1 MEPAA
6 ADANEPVPQST
17 SEIKSEMPPENESSL
32 EHPAEVCLEP
42 EQESHTETEVQTEAP
57 AVPAE
62 SKKKGI
68 PCWTLAVVSAL
79 ALGLLAETVC
89 LMMQH
94 QTISRQQTEILCLRQ
109 RIAHKK
115 QAEQV
120 LPKSTRPQPNRQKVP
135 AKPVAP
141 AAKEEKSGTP
151 LPSPIPSAATDRGAR
166 KPNIPEKESTN
177 STDTSE
183 KTENGNI
190 HKEDIPHEM

>member
-1 MEPAA
+1 M
-6 ADANEPVPQST
+6 
-17 SEIKSEMPPENESSL
+17 
-32 EHPAEVCLEP
+32 
-42 EQESHTETEVQTEAP
+42 
-57 AVPAE
+57 
-62 SKKKGI
+62 
-68 PCWTLAVVSAL
+68 VSGL

-89 LMMQH
+89 LMMQA
-94 QTISRQQTEILCLRQ
+94 QTISRQQTEILSLRQ
-109 RIAHKK
+109 KTAHKK

-151 LPSPIPSAATDRGAR
+151 LPFPIPSAATDRGAR
-166 KPNIPEKESTN
+166 KPNISEKESTN